1 MKKLILLFI
10 LTLFGM
16 SRVVAQD
23 NNPSQTSDLKAY
35 VDSLST
41 KLNTLQHDYDYLYC
55 RHEINQLQSELNDL
69 QHDVNIRSNAIL
81 ISCYHGGYDSGLYSA
96 YRSSYNALVDLY
108 DSVKERIEVGQ
119 RAVRLKILSSNF
131 TQNEIDVLMK
141 GCGTLDRCLSTL
153 QSSLDYCEFVLG
165 MYRDLK

>member
-16 SRVVAQD
+16 SCVVAQD
-23 NNPSQTSDLKAY
+23 NNLSQTSDLKAY

-69 QHDVNIRSNAIL
+69 QHD
-81 ISCYHGGYDSGLYSA
+81 HGGYDSGLYSA

-119 RAVRLKILSSNF
+119 GA
-131 TQNEIDVLMK
+131 
-141 GCGTLDRCLSTL
+141 
-153 QSSLDYCEFVLG
+153 YH
-165 MYRDLK
+165 